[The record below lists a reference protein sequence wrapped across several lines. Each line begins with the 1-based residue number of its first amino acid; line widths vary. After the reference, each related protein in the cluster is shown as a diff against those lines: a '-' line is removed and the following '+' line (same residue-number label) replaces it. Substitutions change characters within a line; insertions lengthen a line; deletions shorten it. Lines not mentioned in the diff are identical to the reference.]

1 MKWLGLLDL
10 TRIQLGLKAA
20 SRAVCLGLALLVS
33 ASAWAQG
40 GIFSLPSNAPTAVQR
55 GFTGTGVPPVAPAQP
70 APSVQQPSS
79 SSSGSLGSMPIL
91 QGSVAGALP
100 ALPPELTPEQRA
112 LASRYV
118 SQYKM
123 GSGDVVT
130 IRVFGEDDLSRE
142 KIRITD
148 SGTIFVPAIGEM
160 SVLGLKI
167 GEIEKLV
174 ADGLR
179 GRILVNPQVSVFVE
193 EYRPFFING
202 KVTRPGGYPYIPGL
216 TVRKAAALAGGFLD
230 RASLSKIFVI
240 RAEDAAQASVKID
253 LNELVF
259 PGDIVTVEESFF

>member
-1 MKWLGLLDL
+1 MTWAKLFDLIGIKASFCTAVLGA
-10 TRIQLGLKAA
+10 GLILPT
-20 SRAVCLGLALLVS
+20 SV
-33 ASAWAQG
+33 WAQG
-40 GIFSLPSNAPTAVQR
+40 GIFSLPSNAPSAVQR
-55 GFTGTGVPPVAPAQP
+55 GFMGSVVQP
-70 APSVQQPSS
+70 GGSVQQTPTQAQPQSQS
-79 SSSGSLGSMPIL
+79 PAVGVMPIL
-91 QGSVAGALP
+91 QGSVIGTVP

-112 LASRYV
+112 RASRYV

-148 SGTIFVPAIGEM
+148 SGTIFVPAIGEI

-174 ADGLR
+174 VDGLR

-202 KVTRPGGYPYIPGL
+202 KVTRPGGYPFIPGL

-240 RAEDAAQASVKID
+240 RAEDVAQASIKID

>member
-1 MKWLGLLDL
+1 MRWLTGKLSLNHQVRVGLLGLCWALF
-10 TRIQLGLKAA
+10 GA
-20 SRAVCLGLALLVS
+20 SS
-33 ASAWAQG
+33 WAQG
-40 GIFSLPSNAPTAVQR
+40 GLFSLPSGAPTAMQR
-55 GFTGTGVPPVAPAQP
+55 GFTGSGVPPVPAAAQ
-70 APSVQQPSS
+70 QQPSS
-79 SSSGSLGSMPIL
+79 AVVPSAQSGASMGSMPVL
-91 QGSVAGALP
+91 PGAAVGGLP

-123 GSGDVVT
+123 GSGDVLT

-240 RAEDAAQASVKID
+240 RAEDTAQASVKID

>member
-1 MKWLGLLDL
+1 MKCLGRLDL
-10 TRIQLGLKAA
+10 IFSKAGFQ
-20 SRAVCLGLALLVS
+20 AVLVGSLLMLS
-33 ASAWAQG
+33 ATVGAQG

-55 GFTGTGVPPVAPAQP
+55 GFTGSGVPPTPVQQQAVP
-70 APSVQQPSS
+70 APQPPQAAPSM
-79 SSSGSLGSMPIL
+79 GAMPIL
-91 QGSVAGALP
+91 QGSVAGAVP

-148 SGTIFVPAIGEM
+148 SGTIFVPAIGEI

-240 RAEDAAQASVKID
+240 RAEDTAQASVKID